1 MGKKKKKKLKNEGSS
16 IYKEGGVKVEE
27 SDLDRF
33 EASYISPV

>member
-1 MGKKKKKKLKNEGSS
+1 MKDRVS
-16 IYKEGGVKVEE
+16 KEGGVKVEE